1 MKDGFVF
8 RFLCISAFVMCVG
21 SLMADD
27 KDFDFS
33 DPLRPYG
40 QPDQVSPVSV
50 ASQQLRVEAVVMS
63 EFRGAHVVINS
74 EPLMIGERV
83 NGFKITDISS
93 DYIELLHDERNESV
107 KIPVPRLSSDV
118 EKMLEGVRRKDD

>member
-1 MKDGFVF
+1 
-8 RFLCISAFVMCVG
+8 MCVG